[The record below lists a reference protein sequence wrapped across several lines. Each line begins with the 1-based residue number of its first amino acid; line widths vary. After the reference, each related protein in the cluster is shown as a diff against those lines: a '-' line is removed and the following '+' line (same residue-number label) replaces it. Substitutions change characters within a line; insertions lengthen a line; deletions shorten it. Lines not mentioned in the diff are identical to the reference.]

1 MEKPK
6 RHTTQFFHPSRVSAG
21 KIHHVEQRSGG
32 QVEITPTV
40 KEFASGFKITKD
52 VDSVQPVIAAV
63 KRLKPVII
71 MPEQMRELYGK
82 RTATDILHSGLVP
95 IFSREHSQVH
105 GAVGGCLDYGVALVA
120 TLRSLGL
127 KADLMRSE
135 TDTYVTFEHGG
146 EAYAVSSSRFVKDHP
161 QRIGQASKELIRE
174 NKEKGI
180 TASGHDAWAV
190 GIKSL
195 DDFGRYAKKE
205 K

>member
-1 MEKPK
+1 MEKPR
-6 RHTTQFFHPSRVSAG
+6 RHTAQFFHPSRVSAG
-21 KIHHVEQRSGG
+21 KVHHVEQKPGG

-40 KEFASGFKITKD
+40 REFASRFKITD
-52 VDSVQPVIAAV
+52 DADSVRSVITAV
-63 KRLKPVII
+63 KRLKPVIVP
-71 MPEQMRELYGK
+71 PEQMRELYGK

-95 IFSREHSQVH
+95 IFSREHSQAH

-135 TDTYVTFEHGG
+135 TDTYVTFQHGG
-146 EAYAVSSSRFVKDHP
+146 EEYAVSSSRFVKDHP
-161 QRIGQASKELIRE
+161 QRIGPASREIISE
-174 NKEKGI
+174 NKKKGI

-195 DDFGRYAKKE
+195 DDFHRYAKK